1 MKKKLNSRTFGSS
14 DIKTFKRGIGVTF
27 STFFARDSV
36 RYFLAE
42 NCLKGSLVKCLPKKV
57 VRGNFVQIVPNFP
70 AKSLG
75 ICTKKFSLHLFINL
89 LKITFVMEENMIN

>member
-1 MKKKLNSRTFGSS
+1 MVLDTFWRK
-14 DIKTFKRGIGVTF
+14 I
-27 STFFARDSV
+27 
-36 RYFLAE
+36 
-42 NCLKGSLVKCLPKKV
+42 LKGSHVKCLPKKV

-89 LKITFVMEENMIN
+89 LKITFVIEENMIN